1 MIGLLRPLS
10 VLVTLAL
17 LSLAGCATYKPI
29 SLETVPD
36 LGGIDT
42 ARGPA
47 PAYRDAITAAPVS
60 GGKDGSIFSI
70 PHPSNAEFQKSLERT
85 LANAKL
91 STNAGRRFVSST
103 TPVAQLGAANLFPFA
118 DGYGVYSGR
127 CVEENPSVFDSAWA
141 STSGNAFLFVDR
153 GANATMTVRQP
164 ALPVRVANGKRTS
177 SPQNGQ
183 WNWVG
188 GANVRAK
195 LVVPST
201 SDCSASPDIVN
212 GITTD
217 TASGL
222 QSYPTGQTYTGSL
235 SSTSNYTD
243 GWLGFVTRKAPGT
256 TGQTWANRYFDPGL
270 PWGTWQVCADN
281 GLTGTSAR
289 RAFLT
294 VVNGDRDGTANY
306 AVLDLSASPQTATC
320 GPTSSAWPAPSATPT
335 VVP

>member
-1 MIGLLRPLS
+1 VRRD
-10 VLVTLAL
+10 VLVEARL
-17 LSLAGCATYKPI
+17 I
-29 SLETVPD
+29 RD
-36 LGGIDT
+36 LGV
-42 ARGPA
+42 AR
-47 PAYRDAITAAPVS
+47 R
-60 GGKDGSIFSI
+60 
-70 PHPSNAEFQKSLERT
+70 QLE
-85 LANAKL
+85 
-91 STNAGRRFVSST
+91 
-103 TPVAQLGAANLFPFA
+103 
-118 DGYGVYSGR
+118 
-127 CVEENPSVFDSAWA
+127 
-141 STSGNAFLFVDR
+141 
-153 GANATMTVRQP
+153 QP
-164 ALPVRVANGKRTS
+164 ALLPAAR
-177 SPQNGQ
+177 
-183 WNWVG
+183 
-188 GANVRAK
+188 
-195 LVVPST
+195 
-201 SDCSASPDIVN
+201 DHEPDA
-212 GITTD
+212 
-217 TASGL
+217 ASGL